1 MRTMKIT
8 DEEKKAIRAL
18 KQVAKKWPKS
28 LWLFSASGNLCVM
41 KKGPDGNMVMTPG
54 GGVDQLYIVGK
65 IDISND
71 GGDW

>member
-1 MRTMKIT
+1 
-8 DEEKKAIRAL
+8 
-18 KQVAKKWPKS
+18 
-28 LWLFSASGNLCVM
+28 M

-65 IDISND
+65 IDILND